1 MFKLQEIYLISKLKS
16 VQNKLFLFLDR
27 VLDAVA
33 R

>member
-16 VQNKLFLFLDR
+16 VQNKLFLDR